1 MLGVERWIAD
11 VVGGQRM
18 SGAVLPAG
26 VQGAEPLLE
35 AFRPARSWSII
46 AFCVMVKAFSR
57 ILKCKNQGIMY
68 NLMSLRLR
76 MRNHPSLQRY
86 FSGMPLISV
95 PI

>member
-1 MLGVERWIAD
+1 
-11 VVGGQRM
+11 M

-35 AFRPARSWSII
+35 AFRPPPRSWSII

-76 MRNHPSLQRY
+76 MRNHPSLQGY
-86 FSGMPLISV
+86 FSGMPLIPV

>member
-1 MLGVERWIAD
+1 
-11 VVGGQRM
+11 M

-35 AFRPARSWSII
+35 AFRPPRSWSII

-76 MRNHPSLQRY
+76 KPPRLFQWDAVDTSPDLGGQNVPSQN
-86 FSGMPLISV
+86 F
-95 PI
+95 